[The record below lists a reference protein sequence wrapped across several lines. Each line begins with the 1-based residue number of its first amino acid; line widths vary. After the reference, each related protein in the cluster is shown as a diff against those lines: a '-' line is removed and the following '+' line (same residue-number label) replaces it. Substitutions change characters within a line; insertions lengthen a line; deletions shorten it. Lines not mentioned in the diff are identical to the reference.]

1 VTPIVTAPLLERWR
15 RAGPGASGAMP
26 TDGPHLSAQSHHQPI
41 SLASRFTKGLGTT
54 RFDRTAGPVR
64 RALFVLCAVCAVL
77 AGGAP
82 GVGAAGLALSNPWF
96 RLVLPSLPAAGY
108 FTLLNPTGS
117 ARTLVGAA
125 SPGCGMLMLHRSLS
139 EHGEERMVMVER
151 VAVPAYGK
159 VSFAPDGYHLMCMSP
174 TAQMRPGQSVPVT
187 LRFADGTSLTA
198 TFPVRN
204 ATGK

>member
-1 VTPIVTAPLLERWR
+1 MPSVMASLLERWR
-15 RAGPGASGAMP
+15 RAGPGASRAML

-41 SLASRFTKGLGTT
+41 NLMGRFTKRLGAM
-54 RFDRTAGPVR
+54 RFDRTTRPVR
-64 RALFVLCAVCAVL
+64 RVLSVLCAVCAVL
-77 AGGAP
+77 ASGAA
-82 GVGAAGLALSNPWF
+82 GAGAAGLALSNPWF

-108 FTLLNPTGS
+108 FTLSNPTGS

-174 TAQMRPGQSVPVT
+174 TAQMRPGRSVPVT
-187 LRFADGTSLTA
+187 LRFADGASLTA